1 MLYCFGDLWRT
12 GESRCAFLVVNLNS
26 RRNAMWFF
34 YVFALLP
41 VLVGAFLLWKDEEV
55 VWWEWLTSAGVAF
68 LIAVIMHMTA
78 VWGMTSDV
86 ETWSGVI
93 TKVSHMPRWV
103 EEYQQAHTRRVATGR
118 DKDGNTTY
126 TTETYYTTEHATHPE
141 HWEAT
146 RNFGTYEDDINIERH
161 EFDDIT
167 KKFGGRIE
175 EDGSQSCTHGGHFD
189 GGDNGIYSAF
199 NYTGYVEP
207 TTTTRSF
214 ENRVKAAPSVFS
226 FTKVPT
232 NINVYPW
239 PNNPDWRKSDRLL
252 GTATVLVDR
261 YKWDCMNSSL
271 GPRKRVN
278 VILVGFGKEPAD
290 YAQYQQAK
298 WIGGKKNDLV
308 LCFGGATRNQPA
320 QWSYVFGWTENEMV
334 KKNLQT
340 ILLQNPINDNI
351 IPLIAEEV
359 AKNYV
364 IKDWHKFDYISI
376 DPPTWS
382 YWVYFI
388 MMALV
393 QGGLYYFFHVN
404 EYGKSY
410 GRMGYGGYRWR
421 Y

>member
-1 MLYCFGDLWRT
+1 
-12 GESRCAFLVVNLNS
+12 
-26 RRNAMWFF
+26 MWFF

-41 VLVGAFLLWKDEEV
+41 IFVGAFLLWKKEEI
-55 VWWEWLTSAGVAF
+55 VWWEWLISAAVAF
-68 LIAVIMHMTA
+68 AMAGIMHA
-78 VWGMTSDV
+78 SAIWGMTGDV
-86 ETWSGVI
+86 ETWSGVV

-103 EEYQQAHTRRVATGR
+103 EEYQQRHE
-118 DKDGNTTY
+118 
-126 TTETYYTTEHATHPE
+126 ETYYTGSGENRKAHTRVWYTTEHDTHPE

-146 RNFGTYEDDINIERH
+146 RDFGTYQDEIDIEQSDFNEIA
-161 EFDDIT
+161 
-167 KKFGGRIE
+167 KKFGGRIDN
-175 EDGSQSCTHGGHFD
+175 DGKQSCSHFGGKFD
-189 GGDNGIYSAF
+189 GGDNNIYSAF
-199 NYTGYVEP
+199 NHTGWVEP

-226 FTKVPT
+226 FTQVPT
-232 NINVYPW
+232 NINVHPW
-239 PNNPDWRKSDRLL
+239 PNNPDWRRSDRLV
-252 GTATVLVDR
+252 GTASVLVNS

-290 YAQYQQAK
+290 YGQYQQAK

-334 KKNLQT
+334 KKNLQS
-340 ILLQNPINDNI
+340 LLLEHPINDSI
-351 IPLIAEEV
+351 IPLIADEV

-382 YWVYFI
+382 YWVYFLV
-388 MMALV
+388 MALV
-393 QGGLYYFFHVN
+393 QGLLYYFFHVN

-410 GRMGYGGYRWR
+410 GRMSYGGYRRW
-421 Y
+421 